1 MTRRLTHALA
11 ALYSVVALG
20 LVHCAV
26 ASWQNASWPYAAFF
40 LGAAICLTLA
50 IVHHSYQRDEI
61 RYAHARLS
69 ALERAARP
77 PADTSDGVVAVALAG
92 ACCEMWWTSAGAEHE
107 HQCTRKDQTA

>member
-11 ALYSVVALG
+11 ALYSLVALG

-26 ASWQNASWPYAAFF
+26 ASWQNASWPYAVFF

-50 IVHHSYQRDEI
+50 TVHHSYQRDEI
-61 RYAHARLS
+61 RYANARLS
-69 ALERAARP
+69 AIERAARP
-77 PADTSDGVVAVALAG
+77 PADTSDAVVAVALAA

-107 HQCTRKDQTA
+107 PGCERHRSAA